1 MELVGAQVPALST
14 PENEAGGTPPVDR
27 LPIWKLQRIC
37 LGCARGEFDSERR
50 RWGKRSAPA
59 RRLPAWD
66 RRHPTSPVHS
76 LAVAVPDRIDAEAPV
91 QGGGPSY
98 PPRFPPPFLPQKGED
113 HLVGLA
119 FHARREQPGKRRIV
133 SGDRTTPWTGTVHHL
148 SRGQRQ

>member
-1 MELVGAQVPALST
+1 MPALST

-50 RWGKRSAPA
+50 RWGERSAPA

-76 LAVAVPDRIDAEAPV
+76 LAVAVQDRIDAEAPV
-91 QGGGPSY
+91 QGGGPSTRRRLLMAY
-98 PPRFPPPFLPQKGED
+98 AAFFFDVVVSIFSSRFN
-113 HLVGLA
+113 A
-119 FHARREQPGKRRIV
+119 
-133 SGDRTTPWTGTVHHL
+133 
-148 SRGQRQ
+148 SRSLGRCR